1 MARNNPLLRGI
12 FTVSASVMALTA
24 LPAVAGPDEDMMILA
39 NAAYYDEEYQDA
51 FDIWKPLAD
60 KGNMQ
65 AQMELAN
72 AYEHCDC
79 IANGTSLA
87 IDYYRM
93 AGKKG
98 NLSAIRQIG
107 WIYSVKGND
116 EAEAAIYY
124 KIAADMGDAES
135 QVELGDL
142 YRDGLG
148 GAATLAQMPKY
159 YLMATAQGD
168 KAGYSRMGYV
178 YSKGVQVPADPIKAY
193 VAYAMAAALY
203 FPMSKE
209 KLAEYEKKLS
219 AKQLVK
225 AKVLVANCV
234 KAKYLKCL

>member
-1 MARNNPLLRGI
+1 MSQLNHIARRLYVVAAFLL
-12 FTVSASVMALTA
+12 TLPSVPVL
-24 LPAVAGPDEDMMILA
+24 AGPDEDMMILA
-39 NAAYYDEEYQDA
+39 NAAYDEEEYQDA

-65 AQMELAN
+65 AQMELAH
-72 AYEHCDC
+72 AFEHCNCVAKGDD
-79 IANGTSLA
+79 LA
-87 IDYYRM
+87 VDYYYM

-98 NLSAIRQIG
+98 NLAAIRQIG
-107 WIYSVKGND
+107 YIFRYKKRD
-116 EAEAAIYY
+116 KAEAAKFY
-124 KIAADMGDAES
+124 KTAADLGDAES
-135 QVELGDL
+135 QIELGDL

-159 YLMATAQGD
+159 YLMAAAQGD

-209 KLAEYEKKLS
+209 KAAEAEKKLT

-225 AKVLVANCV
+225 AKVLVAKCV

>member
-1 MARNNPLLRGI
+1 MSKFNHIARRLFVVAACLL
-12 FTVSASVMALTA
+12 TLPSVPAL
-24 LPAVAGPDEDMMILA
+24 AGPDEDMMILA
-39 NAAYYDEEYQDA
+39 NAAYDEEEYQDA

-65 AQMELAN
+65 AQMELAH

-79 IANGTSLA
+79 IANANSLA

-98 NLSAIRQIG
+98 NLDAIRQIG
-107 WIYSVKGND
+107 WIYSVKGSD
-116 EAEAAIYY
+116 KAEAAKYY
-124 KIAADMGDAES
+124 KTAADLGDSES
-135 QVELGDL
+135 QIELGDL

-159 YLMATAQGD
+159 YLMAAAQGD
-168 KAGYSRMGYV
+168 EAGYSRMGYV
-178 YSKGVQVPADPIKAY
+178 YSKGVQVPADPVKAY

-209 KLAEYEKKLS
+209 KAAEAEKKLT